1 MSQSLQEWAELHGYP
16 VGSEKQAETQEEKK
30 LKRKDARQLK
40 KLVALSQVWKH
51 EKQSDAPFIFTPAPA
66 ATKNAPR

>member
-16 VGSEKQAETQEEKK
+16 IGSEEPAETEEEKN

-40 KLVALSQVWKH
+40 KLVALQG
-51 EKQSDAPFIFTPAPA
+51 I
-66 ATKNAPR
+66 